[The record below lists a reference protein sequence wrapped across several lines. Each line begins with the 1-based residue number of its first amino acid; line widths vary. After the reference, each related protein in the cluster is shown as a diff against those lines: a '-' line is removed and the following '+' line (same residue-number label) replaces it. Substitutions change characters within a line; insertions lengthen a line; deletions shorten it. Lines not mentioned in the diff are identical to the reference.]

1 MLGRLGELR
10 SDCANGD
17 CDVVVQ
23 LSRSPA
29 AACADAA

>member
-1 MLGRLGELR
+1 MLARLGELR

-23 LSRSPA
+23 LGRSPA
-29 AACADAA
+29 AARADAA